1 MSKKKIHNRLVLVLG
16 FLLVLPLAVGFQ
28 LFRIQFWNGEQLQKL
43 WSQKSVG
50 YINIPAKRGFIY
62 DDKERLLVSNS
73 VAYNVAIDPLA
84 RGMNKHHIDTLC
96 QVLAQQTGTTARVY
110 EQKIARAPKGS
121 RYVLLARN
129 IDTKTYTQIY
139 KLDIYGVILNEKFDR
154 VYSYGPLA
162 AQTLGYVNHEE
173 KGMIGLE
180 GNYNHMLKGR
190 DGLQK
195 VRKDVHGNIYA
206 YVGATRKQPQ
216 DGYNLHTTL
225 DAHIQAIVEEE
236 LKQGIEKTGAN
247 YGTAIVM
254 EPSTGAIKAM
264 ANYPT
269 FDPNRPGALAGE
281 NRRNYAIADQIEPGS
296 TFKLITAIAAI
307 DQGVVDSDEVITTPD
322 DGKLAMHGL
331 VLRDHDPLGDLT
343 FKEVIQKSSNIATA
357 KIARR
362 LQKETYYQ
370 YVRNMGFGTPTNID
384 LPNESSGVLKK
395 PYRWSLVTL
404 PWMAHGYEIQATPL
418 QIAQAYAIFANNGLM
433 MKPYLVK
440 KITDSQGN
448 IIKQNRP
455 LNVRSIA
462 KKETF
467 ETLRPIF
474 ESVVSDS
481 GTAPQAAIEGLPIAG
496 KTGTAQKVKNG
507 QYTTSYRASF
517 VGFFPSDK
525 PKYVCLVILDEPQ
538 TSIYGGVTA
547 APIFKNI
554 ASRLVSQHND
564 IELHHP
570 KKEPLIT
577 KAKYVPQLI
586 GLNLEEARS
595 LLAVHNIPYQ
605 IKGKGETILQQ
616 SIKAGRVM
624 GTDDTK
630 KELVLTAQKYR
641 REKATSNV
649 PDLIGLSTSNAI
661 WLLHQAGLE
670 VHTVGGQGAVTN
682 QFPKAGTSLK
692 HGRRVTIRGKTAP
705 DQYSLTF
712 KSD

>member
-1 MSKKKIHNRLVLVLG
+1 
-16 FLLVLPLAVGFQ
+16 
-28 LFRIQFWNGEQLQKL
+28 
-43 WSQKSVG
+43 VG
-50 YINIPAKRGFIY
+50 YISIPAKRGFIY

-73 VAYNVAIDPLA
+73 IAYDIAIDPLA
-84 RGMNKHHIDTLC
+84 REMSKEKIDTLC
-96 QVLAQQTGTTARVY
+96 QVLARQTGKTAQTYKR
-110 EQKIARAPKGS
+110 KIARAPKGS

-154 VYSYGPLA
+154 VYSYETLA
-162 AQTLGYVNHEE
+162 AQTLGYVNHKEQ
-173 KGMIGLE
+173 GMIGLE
-180 GNYNHMLKGR
+180 ASYNDMLKGQ

-206 YVGATRKQPQ
+206 YVGATKKQPL
-216 DGYNLHTTL
+216 DGYHLHTTL

-247 YGTAIVM
+247 YGTTIVM

-296 TFKLITAIAAI
+296 TFKLVTAIAAI
-307 DQGVVDSDEVITTPD
+307 DQGVVNPNEIITTPN

-331 VLRDHDPLGDLT
+331 MLRDHDPLGDLT
-343 FKEVIQKSSNIATA
+343 FKQVIQKSSNIATA
-357 KIARR
+357 KIAGR
-362 LQKETYYQ
+362 LSKETYYQ

-395 PYRWSLVTL
+395 PYQWSLVTL

-433 MKPYLVK
+433 MKPYIVK
-440 KITDSQGN
+440 KITDGQGN

-455 LNVRSIA
+455 LKVRSIA
-462 KKETF
+462 NRQTF
-467 ETLRPIF
+467 KTLRPIF

-481 GTAPQAAIEGLPIAG
+481 GTAPQASIEGLSIAG

-507 QYTTSYRASF
+507 RYTATYRASF
-517 VGFFPSDK
+517 VGFFPSDQ

-564 IELHHP
+564 IELNYPENNNMLTH
-570 KKEPLIT
+570 E
-577 KAKYVPQLI
+577 KYVPELI

-605 IKGKGETILQQ
+605 IKGKGKTILKQ
-616 SIKAGRVM
+616 SIRAGSVF
-624 GTDDTK
+624 TVDD
-630 KELVLTAQKYR
+630 KENYEEIILMTRKPTEENAFQ
-641 REKATSNV
+641 NV

-661 WLLHQAGLE
+661 WLLNQAGLKA
-670 VHTVGGQGAVTN
+670 HSVGGQGIVTN
-682 QFPKAGTSLK
+682 QFPEAGALLK
-692 HGRRVTIRGKTAP
+692 RGRTVTVRGQILHKQHP
-705 DQYSLTF
+705 LTF
-712 KSD
+712 KSN